1 MKNLLKLYI
10 GSRNLDEKLKIKYNP
25 ELAMQ
30 YLKWLKYTSKEE
42 QEKIN
47 IILNKKSSELT
58 NEEISQLKLYKHLQD
73 IIPIF
78 ERYFSDE
85 CKKSDLLL
93 VFDFIQNN
101 LLYDLM
107 IAKLTKNELQMAQI
121 KIDQLKC
128 LPDFELSKLIKEKM
142 TFEAYMELSMIDA
155 FCINRLSSIL
165 KVRED
170 EKSDIEISAQINSKR
185 IGYLI

>member
-1 MKNLLKLYI
+1 
-10 GSRNLDEKLKIKYNP
+10 
-25 ELAMQ
+25 
-30 YLKWLKYTSKEE
+30 
-42 QEKIN
+42 
-47 IILNKKSSELT
+47 
-58 NEEISQLKLYKHLQD
+58 
-73 IIPIF
+73 
-78 ERYFSDE
+78 
-85 CKKSDLLL
+85 
-93 VFDFIQNN
+93 
-101 LLYDLM
+101 M

-121 KIDQLKC
+121 EIDQLKC

-142 TFEAYMELSMIDA
+142 NFETYMELSMIDA